1 VVKKNRKAAI
11 EPNSRMSP
19 SDTAYCQPD
28 GVVNIVTKSGTN
40 QYHGDV
46 FEFLRNGN
54 VNARNFFAPTHDLLK
69 RNQFGGTLGG
79 KIIRDKLFFFG
90 GYQGTRIR
98 NVSPSTTAW
107 VPTAAELSGGFSIAE
122 SPTCI
127 AGRTTPRPIS
137 TPAIRDASGSVISP
151 AARIGNTSNVFAS
164 GIQFDPAA
172 LALVKYLPK
181 TNDPCGKLTYSTPS
195 IQNEDQ
201 GIGRLDWVQSSKHA
215 VFLRYFYTTYLQPAF
230 ERMVCFRT
238 ARTAFRFAF
247 VDVGKNVR
255 PGSTMA
261 AWKPDAPGEKF
272 ASSPCIGP
280 FIFVRHM
287 PRLRVAPSRALRFC

>member
-1 VVKKNRKAAI
+1 MAMICSSLN
-11 EPNSRMSP
+11 
-19 SDTAYCQPD
+19 
-28 GVVNIVTKSGTN
+28 
-40 QYHGDV
+40 
-46 FEFLRNGN
+46 L
-54 VNARNFFAPTHDLLK
+54 
-69 RNQFGGTLGG
+69 
-79 KIIRDKLFFFG
+79 LFFTVPLPSRFVIVPENPSLKWFNFLG
-90 GYQGTRIR
+90 QGQ
-98 NVSPSTTAW
+98 
-107 VPTAAELSGGFSIAE
+107 
-122 SPTCI
+122 
-127 AGRTTPRPIS
+127 
-137 TPAIRDASGSVISP
+137 
-151 AARIGNTSNVFAS
+151 IGNTSNVFAS